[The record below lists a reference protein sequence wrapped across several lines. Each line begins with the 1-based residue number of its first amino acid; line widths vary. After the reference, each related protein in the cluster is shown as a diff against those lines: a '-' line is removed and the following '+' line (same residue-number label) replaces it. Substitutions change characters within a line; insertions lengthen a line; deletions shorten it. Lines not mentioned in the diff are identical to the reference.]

1 MSLDEPFDRVEEA
14 ATRIGSVLDGRWT
27 VDSLL
32 GIGGMAAVY
41 AASDGKQR
49 VAIKVL
55 HSDLSRSQR
64 ALERFRREGEALR
77 AALHPA
83 VPRVH
88 GEGTT
93 VDDCPYLFMDLLLG
107 ETVEARRRR
116 FGGRL
121 PPAEVVRIALVVLD
135 VLEVV
140 HARGLLHR
148 DVKPSNVLWLDDG
161 SIRLIDFGIAAAVQ
175 KHEEDVV
182 TRTGELPG
190 SLAFMSPEHALG
202 VPGELDARSDLWS
215 LGATMFLLLSGR
227 PVHES
232 KTEVEALAL
241 SASREA
247 RSLASVVSG
256 LPPTI
261 VAVVDRALSFERR
274 RRFLDA
280 AEMREALLAP
290 PSVSSH
296 VTPRSP
302 RRWSSVLGATATAL
316 VLVGGLAAWTASSG
330 RMETAGEGAPA
341 VTSAPGLTT
350 SSVAAVRVAPVSEM
364 STEPGATSVTE
375 IVAQPALAGGPV
387 LRMET
392 ARSSV
397 AHRAAPPAAASPPPS
412 ASGAPVAASPPRCD
426 PPFVIDPVTGTR
438 RVKPGC

>member
-202 VPGELDARSDLWS
+202 VPGELDARSDLVFGGDHVPAP
-215 LGATMFLLLSGR
+215 LGQARPREQDRGRGARSVGESRGTVACVRGERPPADDRRRGGSGAVVRAAEALSGR
-227 PVHES
+227 C
-232 KTEVEALAL
+232 
-241 SASREA
+241 R
-247 RSLASVVSG
+247 
-256 LPPTI
+256 
-261 VAVVDRALSFERR
+261 
-274 RRFLDA
+274 DA
-280 AEMREALLAP
+280 
-290 PSVSSH
+290 
-296 VTPRSP
+296 
-302 RRWSSVLGATATAL
+302 
-316 VLVGGLAAWTASSG
+316 
-330 RMETAGEGAPA
+330 
-341 VTSAPGLTT
+341 
-350 SSVAAVRVAPVSEM
+350 
-364 STEPGATSVTE
+364 
-375 IVAQPALAGGPV
+375 
-387 LRMET
+387 
-392 ARSSV
+392 
-397 AHRAAPPAAASPPPS
+397 
-412 ASGAPVAASPPRCD
+412 
-426 PPFVIDPVTGTR
+426 
-438 RVKPGC
+438 